1 MRLTKKSVLPILVVL
16 LGVVAATGLL
26 RVRPTVAT
34 HDTPRSLPLVRA
46 MAVQLQDVQLRIEAQ
61 GSVTPRTESDLVAEV
76 AGRITWVSP
85 NLAAGGF
92 FEEDELLVR
101 IDARDYE
108 LAVERAEA
116 ALTRAESE
124 LALARTHLGRRRNLA
139 ERGVVSAAALD
150 EAVNGEQVAMAA
162 VRDARASR
170 SQARRD
176 LERSSVEAP
185 FAGRVREKRVDVGQF
200 VGRGAPVA
208 RIYAV
213 DYAEVRLPIPDQEA
227 AFVDLPIDYRGEVGE
242 SGGPEVAL
250 HARFA
255 GREYTWTGNI
265 VRTEGEIDPR
275 TRMIQTVAR
284 IEDPYGRSA
293 ELERPPLAVGMFVNA
308 EIGGRLLEDVV
319 VLPRSA
325 LRGRDQ
331 VVVVDAE
338 RRLRLRHIEVLRRQ
352 RETVVVAEGLA
363 PGELVC
369 TSPLETVD
377 EGGEVKVVVENAS
390 AASPASEGRAGS
402 AARRSRAKLEK
413 AGARS
418 EPQANEVHEVSRP

>member
-1 MRLTKKSVLPILVVL
+1 MRPNPKIVLPILVVL
-16 LGVVAATGLL
+16 LGVVGATGLL
-26 RVRPTVAT
+26 RVRPSVAT
-34 HDTPRSLPLVRA
+34 HAAARPLPMVRA
-46 MAVQLQDVQLRIEAQ
+46 MAVELQDVQLRIEAQ

-92 FEEDELLVR
+92 FEEGELLAQ
-101 IDARDYE
+101 IDASDYE

-124 LALARTHLGRRRNLA
+124 LALARSHLDRRRSLA
-139 ERGVVSAAALD
+139 ERGVASPATLD
-150 EAVNGEQVAMAA
+150 EAVNTERVANAA
-162 VRDARASR
+162 MRDASALR

-176 LERSSVEAP
+176 LGRSRILAP

-200 VGRGAPVA
+200 VGRGAAVA

-227 AFVDLPIDYRGEVGE
+227 AFVDLPIDYRGEAGE
-242 SGGPEVAL
+242 NQGPEVLLRAQ
-250 HARFA
+250 FA
-255 GREYTWTGNI
+255 GREYSWNGTI

-284 IEDPYGRSA
+284 IQDPYGRSA
-293 ELERPPLAVGMFVNA
+293 QGERPPLAVGMFVKA
-308 EIGGRLLEDVV
+308 EISGRLLEDIV

-338 RRLRLRHIEVLRRQ
+338 NRLRLRPVSILRME
-352 RETVVVAEGLA
+352 RETVVIADGLA

-369 TSPLETVD
+369 TSPLETID
-377 EGGEVKVVVENAS
+377 EGSEVRIVLAS
-390 AASPASEGRAGS
+390 AA
-402 AARRSRAKLEK
+402 
-413 AGARS
+413 GA
-418 EPQANEVHEVSRP
+418 VSHP